1 MNLRHRRLGPPAV
14 AGLLVAVAMA
24 LSGAAPALSAQAL
37 PDFTAPVVDAA
48 GVVPDDVERQV
59 NAALNDYQRRSGNQ
73 LAVAV
78 VRTIGDRSLEDY
90 TIDLARKW
98 GVGEKGDDNG
108 VLLLIATED
117 RKLRIEVGRGL
128 EGTLTDL
135 QSGRIIRQ
143 RLVPLLREGDFGGA
157 VTQGTTAIRQE
168 LGDTEAG
175 PLPEPPSEDTGS
187 EGGGSAW
194 PLLFVLPVLG
204 LGLLGGGR
212 RRGRGGF
219 GGGIGPTIFWGGG
232 LGGGGF
238 GGGGGGGGF
247 GGGGFGGGGGGG
259 FGGGG
264 ASGGW

>member
-1 MNLRHRRLGPPAV
+1 MVLVV
-14 AGLLVAVAMA
+14 ALVG
-24 LSGAAPALSAQAL
+24 SAPALSAQSF
-37 PDFTAPVVDAA
+37 PKFTAPVVDAA
-48 GVVPDDVERQV
+48 GVVPHEVEMQV
-59 NAALNDYQRRSGNQ
+59 NAALNDYQKRSGNQ
-73 LAVAV
+73 VAVAV
-78 VRTIGDRSLEDY
+78 VRTTGNRSIEDY
-90 TIDLARKW
+90 GIDLAREW

-135 QSGRIIRQ
+135 QSGRIIRE
-143 RLVPLLREGDFGGA
+143 RLIPLLRQGDFAGA
-157 VTQGTTAIRQE
+157 VTQGTLAIRQE

-175 PLPEPPSEDTGS
+175 PLPELTEDETGS
-187 EGGGSAW
+187 EGGSPW

-204 LGLLGGGR
+204 LGLLRGGR
-212 RRGRGGF
+212 RRGMGGF
-219 GGGIGPTIFWGGG
+219 GGGFGAPIFWGGG
-232 LGGGGF
+232 FGGGGF
-238 GGGGGGGGF
+238 GGGGG

>member
-1 MNLRHRRLGPPAV
+1 MNVRHRRLRPPAA
-14 AGLLVAVAMA
+14 AGLLVAVAIA
-24 LSGAAPALSAQAL
+24 LSGAVPARSAQAL

-48 GVVPDDVERQV
+48 GVVPDDVETKV

-98 GVGEKGDDNG
+98 GVGQKGDDNG

-143 RLVPLLREGDFGGA
+143 RLVPLLREGDFGAA
-157 VTQGTTAIRQE
+157 VVQGTTAIRQE

-175 PLPEPPSEDTGS
+175 PLPDPPSEETGS
-187 EGGGSAW
+187 DGGGSPW

-219 GGGIGPTIFWGGG
+219 GGGFGAPIFW
-232 LGGGGF
+232 
-238 GGGGGGGGF
+238 GGGF

-259 FGGGG
+259 GGFSGGGGGGFGGGG